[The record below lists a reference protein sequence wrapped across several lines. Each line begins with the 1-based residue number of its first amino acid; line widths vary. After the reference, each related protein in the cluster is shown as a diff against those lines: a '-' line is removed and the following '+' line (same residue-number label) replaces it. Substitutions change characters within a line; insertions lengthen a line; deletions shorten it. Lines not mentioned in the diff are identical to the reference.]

1 MYDLDVA
8 YLKGELT
15 KNRLDVA
22 AILNQFRHS
31 KADGVVKGS
40 HKREVLREV
49 WQAFG
54 SFAIPKQVNEALGA
68 GPYVYGHIPPSDD
81 LCDIS
86 YLIHCRYV
94 RSFGAY

>member
-31 KADGVVKGS
+31 SDT
-40 HKREVLREV
+40 
-49 WQAFG
+49 
-54 SFAIPKQVNEALGA
+54 PKQMVLLK
-68 GPYVYGHIPPSDD
+68 GPTKEKS
-81 LCDIS
+81 
-86 YLIHCRYV
+86 
-94 RSFGAY
+94 